1 MILLVVSKGPD
12 QTARMCRLIRAFAAR
27 IYLRTRFCMARVH
40 ISVGVL
46 NFQIAF
52 SITPNKIHEVCPWKQ
67 RTKKKTLFSISTLH
81 ITFLHTFYTFIF
93 IFLFQSYVNCT
104 MGVYSLGP
112 ILMCFGGVSALAS
125 LVIGC
130 IAQHIKR
137 FAFITA
143 GATFNVGLLIVL
155 WLWKPAPSDIP
166 NFFVVAACLGL
177 CDAIWQTQTY
187 SKY

>member
-1 MILLVVSKGPD
+1 M
-12 QTARMCRLIRAFAAR
+12 
-27 IYLRTRFCMARVH
+27 
-40 ISVGVL
+40 
-46 NFQIAF
+46 FQ
-52 SITPNKIHEVCPWKQ
+52 H
-67 RTKKKTLFSISTLH
+67 
-81 ITFLHTFYTFIF
+81 
-93 IFLFQSYVNCT
+93 YVNCA

-112 ILMCFGGVSALAS
+112 ILMCFGGVSALSS

-155 WLWKPAPSDIP
+155 WLWKPVPSDIP
-166 NFFVVAACLGL
+166 NFFVVSACLGL

-187 SKY
+187 SK

>member
-1 MILLVVSKGPD
+1 
-12 QTARMCRLIRAFAAR
+12 
-27 IYLRTRFCMARVH
+27 
-40 ISVGVL
+40 
-46 NFQIAF
+46 
-52 SITPNKIHEVCPWKQ
+52 
-67 RTKKKTLFSISTLH
+67 
-81 ITFLHTFYTFIF
+81 
-93 IFLFQSYVNCT
+93 
-104 MGVYSLGP
+104 
-112 ILMCFGGVSALAS
+112 MCFGGVSALAS

-155 WLWKPAPSDIP
+155 WLWKPVPSDIP

-187 SKY
+187 SKYKLMLTYVHEGANLAPFGAIN

>member
-1 MILLVVSKGPD
+1 
-12 QTARMCRLIRAFAAR
+12 
-27 IYLRTRFCMARVH
+27 
-40 ISVGVL
+40 
-46 NFQIAF
+46 
-52 SITPNKIHEVCPWKQ
+52 
-67 RTKKKTLFSISTLH
+67 
-81 ITFLHTFYTFIF
+81 
-93 IFLFQSYVNCT
+93 

-155 WLWKPAPSDIP
+155 WLWKPVPSDIP

-187 SKY
+187 SKYKCYFT